1 MILPRAIP
9 TEFYGDQ
16 TRWFTALVIDARP
29 PEGKGLEGYVRI
41 RIHGVHSPSLKDI
54 PEADLPWAQVLIP
67 TTEGGTSGL
76 GATPRIEAGA
86 LVIGL
91 FMDGRM
97 SQVPVVLGSLPV
109 TTFKT
114 PIQLGY
120 DPITED
126 TAGTDDAVA
135 EINLENVENENTGAI
150 TEDIRE
156 ARQEELIKDM
166 LRNGYD
172 VEKAISVTARA
183 DIRSGMVTGEGQEGF
198 GIDNFA
204 GERLEQLKQ
213 FSPEFQNYDT
223 QVKFLAHELNTTR
236 AQDRVTMGN
245 SLNKQAETLG
255 ATATETAAIKKKQL
269 ALYDIHGGG

>member
-1 MILPRAIP
+1 MILPTAIP
-9 TEFYGDQ
+9 SEFYGDNP
-16 TRWFTALVIDARP
+16 RWFTALVIDARP

-114 PIQLGY
+114 PIQKGT
-120 DPITED
+120 DPIKPD
-126 TAGTDDAVA
+126 TAGTDDVAA

-150 TEDIRE
+150 TESTRE
-156 ARQEELIKDM
+156 SRQQELVKEM
-166 LRNGYD
+166 LRQGND

-183 DIRSGMVTGEGQEGF
+183 DIRSGMVTGEGQDGF
-198 GIDNFA
+198 GIDNFK
-204 GERLEQLKQ
+204 GERLDQLKQ
-213 FSPEFQNYDT
+213 FSPDFQNYDT
-223 QVKFLAHELNTTR
+223 QVKFLSHELNTTR

-245 SLNKQAETLG
+245 SLQSQAQVLG
-255 ATATETAAIKKKQL
+255 ETASEVSAIATKQL
-269 ALYDIHGGG
+269 ELYDIHGGG

>member
-1 MILPRAIP
+1 MILPTAIP
-9 TEFYGDQ
+9 SEFYGDNP
-16 TRWFTALVIDARP
+16 RWFTALVIDARP

-114 PIQLGY
+114 PIQKGT
-120 DPITED
+120 DPIKPD
-126 TAGTDDAVA
+126 TAGIDDVAA

-150 TEDIRE
+150 TESTRE
-156 ARQEELIKDM
+156 SRQQELVKEM
-166 LRNGYD
+166 LRQGND

-183 DIRSGMVTGEGQEGF
+183 DIRSGMVTGEGQDGF
-198 GIDNFA
+198 GIDNFK
-204 GERLEQLKQ
+204 GERLDQLKQ
-213 FSPEFQNYDT
+213 FSPDFQNYDT
-223 QVKFLAHELNTTR
+223 QVKFLSHELNTTR

-245 SLNKQAETLG
+245 SLQSQAQVLG
-255 ATATETAAIKKKQL
+255 ETASEVSAIATKQL
-269 ALYDIHGGG
+269 ELYDIHGGG

>member
-1 MILPRAIP
+1 MSLPTAIP
-9 TEFYGDQ
+9 SEFYGDN

-114 PIQLGY
+114 PIQKGT
-120 DPITED
+120 DPIQPD
-126 TAGTDDAVA
+126 TAGTDDVSA
-135 EINLENVENENTGAI
+135 ELNLENVENENTGAI
-150 TEDIRE
+150 SESTRE
-156 ARQEELIKDM
+156 SRQQELVKEM
-166 LRNGYD
+166 LRQGND

>member
-1 MILPRAIP
+1 M
-9 TEFYGDQ
+9 
-16 TRWFTALVIDARP
+16 
-29 PEGKGLEGYVRI
+29 
-41 RIHGVHSPSLKDI
+41 
-54 PEADLPWAQVLIP
+54 
-67 TTEGGTSGL
+67 
-76 GATPRIEAGA
+76 
-86 LVIGL
+86 
-91 FMDGRM
+91 
-97 SQVPVVLGSLPV
+97 
-109 TTFKT
+109 
-114 PIQLGY
+114 
-120 DPITED
+120 
-126 TAGTDDAVA
+126 
-135 EINLENVENENTGAI
+135 
-150 TEDIRE
+150 
-156 ARQEELIKDM
+156 
-166 LRNGYD
+166 RNGYD